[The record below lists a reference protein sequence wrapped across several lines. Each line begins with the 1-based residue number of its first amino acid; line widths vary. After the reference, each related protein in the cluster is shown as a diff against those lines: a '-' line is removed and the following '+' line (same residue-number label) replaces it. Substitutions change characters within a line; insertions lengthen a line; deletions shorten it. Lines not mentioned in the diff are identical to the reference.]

1 MATLSFC
8 CQFSSFPSNCIG
20 REFTSALHV
29 PPLILSLPFFSPDFQ
44 LGQVKTGF
52 SQLSAGFPLYLMS
65 ITRYY
70 WVLSGFTEFYRVLLG
85 FTGFYWVLL
94 GFTGCYWVLL
104 GVTGFYW
111 VLLGSSGF
119 YWVLLGFSGFY
130 WVLPGFTGLQWVS
143 PDGTDEI
150 GVTVCYR
157 SRSWTT
163 SEGGAF
169 RCKRKPN
176 ERKTVGGK
184 HSKERETDDEKGK
197 KRKMA
202 LATRRTP
209 PPFFLSPRTALFSLL
224 VVVLHFFLSLSISL
238 LTNEKCCPIMFK
250 GARTGEEKICGLT
263 TLTTARLYL
272 VIPGSAWILSRKKIS
287 NQTTRTRPK
296 VNLWLE

>member
-224 VVVLHFFLSLSISL
+224 VVVLHFFSLSLYFF
-238 LTNEKCCPIMFK
+238 TYK
-250 GARTGEEKICGLT
+250 
-263 TLTTARLYL
+263 
-272 VIPGSAWILSRKKIS
+272 RKML
-287 NQTTRTRPK
+287 PDH
-296 VNLWLE
+296 V